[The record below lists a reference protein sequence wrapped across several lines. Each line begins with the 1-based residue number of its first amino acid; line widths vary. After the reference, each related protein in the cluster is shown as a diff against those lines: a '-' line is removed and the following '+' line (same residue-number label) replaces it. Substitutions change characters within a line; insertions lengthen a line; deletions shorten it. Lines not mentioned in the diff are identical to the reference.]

1 MKLKDLL
8 KEVEVV
14 RVIGDT
20 DIEICDIVYDSRKE
34 IGLGCLFVALSGV
47 RFDGHDYLCEAV
59 EKGAAAIVVEKEEK
73 AFEQEKKNVTVIVV
87 KETRKA
93 LAYLSAEYFGH
104 PERKLTTIGITGTKG
119 KTTTAYMVYSVLT
132 HAGIHTGLIG
142 TIETRIGNE
151 RITSSNTTPISYLL
165 YQYFDQMVKAGCTCV
180 VMEVSSQGLM
190 QYRVGGIL
198 FDYAVLTNIEPDH
211 IGPGEHASFEEYME
225 CKGKLFHSCKMAI
238 VNTDDAHWKTVL
250 AGADCPMRTY
260 GTKKENDWYAQ
271 DIKLHASDGSLA
283 VEYYLGGRADMQI
296 RVNVPG
302 KFTVYNSMTAAAI
315 CLELGISKEIIKE
328 ALLNAKVRGRV
339 ETVSVS
345 DRFTVMVDYAHN
357 AMSLKS
363 LLTTIREY
371 NPKRLICLFGC
382 GGNRSRDR
390 RFEMGEISSTYADLT
405 VVTTDNPRFE
415 EPAAIMEDIIT
426 GVKRADGKYIAIA
439 DREEAIRYCIENA
452 KDGDVIIVAGKGHE
466 DYQEIKGV
474 KHHMDDREMILAC
487 RENL

>member
-238 VNTDDAHWKTVL
+238 VNTDDARSEEHT
-250 AGADCPMRTY
+250 
-260 GTKKENDWYAQ
+260 
-271 DIKLHASDGSLA
+271 S
-283 VEYYLGGRADMQI
+283 
-296 RVNVPG
+296 
-302 KFTVYNSMTAAAI
+302 
-315 CLELGISKEIIKE
+315 ELQS
-328 ALLNAKVRGRV
+328 
-339 ETVSVS
+339 
-345 DRFTVMVDYAHN
+345 
-357 AMSLKS
+357 
-363 LLTTIREY
+363 
-371 NPKRLICLFGC
+371 
-382 GGNRSRDR
+382 
-390 RFEMGEISSTYADLT
+390 
-405 VVTTDNPRFE
+405 
-415 EPAAIMEDIIT
+415 PA
-426 GVKRADGKYIAIA
+426 
-439 DREEAIRYCIENA
+439 
-452 KDGDVIIVAGKGHE
+452 
-466 DYQEIKGV
+466 
-474 KHHMDDREMILAC
+474 
-487 RENL
+487 